1 MLKNKLGNHWRFIMK
16 KYVRILREDLR
27 KIHKRSMERQK
38 YIRQLEKALASVNR
52 QLENIRK
59 AKNAETR

>member
-1 MLKNKLGNHWRFIMK
+1 MK